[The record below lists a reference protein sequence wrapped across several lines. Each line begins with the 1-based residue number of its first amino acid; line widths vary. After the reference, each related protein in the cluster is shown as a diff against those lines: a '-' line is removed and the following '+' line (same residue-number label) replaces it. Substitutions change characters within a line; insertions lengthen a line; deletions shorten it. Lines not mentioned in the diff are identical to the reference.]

1 MDVDDTRI
9 NKIVKHEV
17 VEQLLKSYFKRI
29 NKTSILNLAR
39 LLLTSTNTDILVTSF
54 IARPKAFIEKNK
66 IKLKSII
73 IDGKKEYQINPEIV
87 NIIRKR
93 LWDTL
98 STIGFITEVDDDDNE
113 DKWDKSQVD
122 GVDIYEV
129 GENTVFQ
136 DIREKVNKEGKSCN
150 FRFPFKDSKITVDK
164 YKNKMTLQMVEIY
177 VNTNG
182 EYFGFPLKYV
192 YQCPECMGIS
202 EKYEFEVASCKR
214 KIKCPTMLE
223 VEKDN
228 GEITFKRCNQP
239 LEPDINR
246 TDTKDTFIYG
256 VTFIDE
262 NNQEVKADAISFMP
276 LTKGPLKVVMQKI
289 SRPYGKELVFVVDYE
304 PIKKEM
310 LQLPEQTKDEH
321 YIFTLVKQVDQY
333 IKDVTGYTHYG
344 YMHAK
349 VMMLLQMV
357 ARYIPQFKNNFN
369 IALIGEM
376 SSGKSAFAKY
386 WGVALYSESIW
397 QSVATSISIPKLRGT
412 MEKFML
418 FDKEYRYQAKGL
430 LGEVDLL
437 VIDELKEEPNVK
449 NNLKQYLLE
458 NNYDYSK
465 QGSNNQ
471 TFIRTA
477 HALITEN
484 VDTIHLDKYAKEIK
498 KLYQSDTLKL
508 ISDEDSK
515 KDMKK
520 SAWDHDWD
528 LTLPLHAYDFNP
540 YLRYSIKSLRDEYTR
555 NQKNWIDGSE
565 IALKQRFYYY
575 LFLGSEKSS
584 EELKKVI
591 KTNSV
596 TSIVS
601 DNIELIRM
609 LSSKN
614 LKEHIISLQNLFDG
628 RNDLEYFNK
637 VDELLKQYGKRTD
650 PRTSEM
656 SYAVLKMIRII
667 DNRDYCTE
675 KDLEILQYIIE
686 SIDNKIEVADTNDF
700 KINGPKFV
708 SDDVIEED
716 DMSTNNLINTKTD
729 NNGNIKTE
737 EFGFFDGEE
746 F

>member
-1 MDVDDTRI
+1 MDVSDDRMS
-9 NKIVKHEV
+9 KIVKHEV

-29 NKTSILNLAR
+29 PKASILNLAR
-39 LLLTSTNTDILVTSF
+39 LLLKSTDEDILVGTF

-66 IKLKSII
+66 VKLKSKIVE
-73 IDGKKEYQINPEIV
+73 GKNEYQINPDIV
-87 NIIRKR
+87 KIIRKR

-98 STIGFITEVDDDDNE
+98 STIGLIKEVDDDDNE
-113 DKWDKSQVD
+113 DKWEKCQVD
-122 GVDIYEV
+122 GIDIYEV
-129 GENTVFQ
+129 GEHTVFQ
-136 DIREKVNKEGKSCN
+136 DIREKVDKEGKSCT
-150 FRFPFKDSKITVDK
+150 FRFPFKNSPISVDR

-182 EYFGFPLKYV
+182 EYFGFPLKYI
-192 YQCPECMGIS
+192 YQCPECMNIS
-202 EKYEFEVASCKR
+202 EKYEYEVASCKR
-214 KIKCPTMLE
+214 KIKCPAMLE

-262 NNQEVKADAISFMP
+262 NNQEVKADAISFAP
-276 LTKGPLKVVMQKI
+276 LMKGPLKVVMQKI

-310 LQLPEQTKDEH
+310 LQLPVKIEKEH
-321 YIFTLVKQVDQY
+321 YIFTLVKQIDNY
-333 IKDVTGYTHYG
+333 IKDVTGYSHYG
-344 YMHAK
+344 FLHAK
-349 VMMLLQMV
+349 IMMLLQMT

-386 WGVALYSESIW
+386 WGVTLYSESIW

-412 MEKFML
+412 MEKFTL

-508 ISDEDSK
+508 ISNENNEK
-515 KDMKK
+515 NKPK

-528 LTLPLHAYDFNP
+528 LTLPLHTYDFNS
-540 YLRYSIKSLRDEYTR
+540 YLRYAIKSIRNEYTR

-565 IALKQRFYYY
+565 IALKQRFYFY
-575 LFLGSEKSS
+575 LFLGSEKTS

-591 KTNSV
+591 KNNSI
-596 TSIVS
+596 SNIIS
-601 DNIELIRM
+601 DNIELIRI
-609 LSSKN
+609 LSSNN
-614 LKEHIISLQNLFDG
+614 LKEYIISLEPLFVG
-628 RNDLEYFNK
+628 TNDLEYFDK
-637 VDELLKQYGKRTD
+637 VDELLKKYSKRTD
-650 PRTSEM
+650 ARTSEM
-656 SYAVLKMIRII
+656 SYAVIKMIRIL
-667 DNRDYCTE
+667 DNRNYCTE
-675 KDLEILQYIIE
+675 KDLEILQYIFE
-686 SIDNKIEVADTNDF
+686 SIDNKIEVADTNEF
-700 KINGPKFV
+700 KINGPKII
-708 SDDVIEED
+708 SDNVVEED
-716 DMSTNNLINTKTD
+716 SINNNLINPKTD
-729 NNGNIKTE
+729 NEGNIKVE
-737 EFGFFDGEE
+737 EFGFFNSEE